1 MFDISRGKLARELSQ
16 LAVEVNRSPHAR
28 FDVAV
33 HLFSFLR
40 VLDQCRFKVRDI
52 EAHASPLEDSSAER
66 ID

>member
-1 MFDISRGKLARELSQ
+1 MFNFGRGKLARELSQ
-16 LAVEVNRSPHAR
+16 LAVEVNRPPHAR
-28 FDVAV
+28 FDVTV
-33 HLFSFLR
+33 HLFTFLI